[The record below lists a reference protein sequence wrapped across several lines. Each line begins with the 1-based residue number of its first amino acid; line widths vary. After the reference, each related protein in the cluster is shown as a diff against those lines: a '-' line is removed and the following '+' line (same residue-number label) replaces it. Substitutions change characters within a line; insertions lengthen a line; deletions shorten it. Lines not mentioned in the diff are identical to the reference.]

1 MAEQFCYGSLDCCG
15 APIAVHYGGGGRVAE
30 GSEING
36 SEGDIQVTGA
46 EGSPQLVPLFIKGG
60 RGEGVAAAP
69 HSALAMPAGQRRL

>member
-1 MAEQFCYGSLDCCG
+1 
-15 APIAVHYGGGGRVAE
+15 VAE

-69 HSALAMPAGQRRL
+69 HSAGWLCRLANRGLRRRLVQAARAV